1 MKNTERIDMISP
13 KTYAQ
18 VKKVLV
24 GMAKEAY
31 STGLKGIEEKEPV
44 KPGVKWNKPDFHYS
58 YTQPETF
65 SLGSFLKWFK
75 AANRYY
81 RVALEYEAQEQNKQF
96 VDRDIQFLVL
106 RKYMHPRCA
115 ELLRYLKT
123 VPVDRIT

>member
-96 VDRDIQFLVL
+96 SCVIQLF
-106 RKYMHPRCA
+106 CFNI
-115 ELLRYLKT
+115 LLNILLFF
-123 VPVDRIT
+123 